1 MKKVFRKF
9 SISILVS
16 VIACMS
22 GYSYVSAEDIVIFQR
37 DATVPNVLFVVD
49 TSGSMAEPV
58 DPANPSGPSRLEA
71 MQSAFATVLGETYET
86 LNVGFMDFQHFTGS
100 GVDLPVTSVNQLAQN
115 VEPGVVDATETYAQ
129 LLTRGVNALTTRG
142 KTPTVEALYEAALY
156 FRGAEPFEG
165 DQLDVHTS
173 WDDVNAEYEG
183 GHWTS
188 AGLRTYENGTIQQT
202 PTNFCLNGPGFEG
215 NNHSPCGSRPIDPTT
230 CETYTDF
237 MCPVA
242 RTCTVQPVPLEGCP
256 STECP
261 QAEVEVTPERCRLL
275 RDVVVGSNY
284 ISPIQDPCT
293 SNHIVLL
300 SDGKPT
306 EDSGGTQSGI
316 RSLTSKTSCDS
327 LALLG
332 ITDSE
337 ILDTG
342 ECGVD
347 LVDYLYTTDQSS
359 SSAGTNQ
366 PGLQTIQTHAI
377 GFQLDAGS
385 DGAKFLDEIA
395 KAGGTGAFIDA
406 SDPSTLVSA
415 LQAIVSAAI
424 GDEPRI
430 ISRIATTPDLTNLGA
445 TRPEVYMPLFS
456 VVDTAANPVFDA
468 TGSFINNTS
477 SFWSNNDG
485 NIIDQGG
492 LVGILPNPGSRNL
505 VTDDGA
511 GNLIALESGVTA
523 LNSNPLN
530 IFGAGLSTAQIDELI
545 DWINGEDVFDED
557 NDATTTKRNYVGDA
571 LHSNPVVVSYDETGS
586 DGVIDRAVTFFMTNE
601 GILHAIDDNYFV
613 DKSTN
618 SAAEIFAYMPRGLL
632 KNIQTLEM
640 NTDNT
645 GKIYGLDGPLVFH
658 QDGGARN
665 LAGNKYLFFGM
676 RRGGNNYYGMDVT
689 DPDNPVLMWTIEGG
703 SSGFEEL
710 AQTWST
716 PIVTEVDD
724 GGTVKTALVFGG
736 GYDVDQDMTNTFTV
750 DDEGRAIFIVDA
762 MTGAKLWSA
771 GPAGAAHNLEL
782 GMTNA
787 VAADPAVIDFEN
799 DGLIDRLY
807 FADVG
812 GHIWRIDIEGD
823 ISDPS
828 NTSGYL
834 FADLHDGTVAGNRR
848 FFSRPSAAF
857 TQRGSLAVSIGSGNR
872 VNPLQ
877 GADNIDRVTDRFYT
891 LFDPYPGKL
900 DIPTTTPAAILDSN
914 LQDLT
919 GFSAGFDTSG
929 LVGGW
934 RVDLLTDEKV
944 FNSPRVILGEIFF
957 NTYVPP
963 TNSCSSEPDGSN
975 LYVLSLDGEPT
986 RDLDAT
992 TISTKDAFVAI
1003 RTTGLNG
1010 EIVIT
1015 VAPDGNKVFGHT
1027 GPNSGIPLI
1036 DKVSLDDLSWTNNP
1050 PPPPVVTP

>member
-1 MKKVFRKF
+1 MDQ
-9 SISILVS
+9 
-16 VIACMS
+16 IA
-22 GYSYVSAEDIVIFQR
+22 I
-37 DATVPNVLFVVD
+37 
-49 TSGSMAEPV
+49 
-58 DPANPSGPSRLEA
+58 
-71 MQSAFATVLGETYET
+71 
-86 LNVGFMDFQHFTGS
+86 
-100 GVDLPVTSVNQLAQN
+100 
-115 VEPGVVDATETYAQ
+115 
-129 LLTRGVNALTTRG
+129 
-142 KTPTVEALYEAALY
+142 
-156 FRGAEPFEG
+156 
-165 DQLDVHTS
+165 
-173 WDDVNAEYEG
+173 
-183 GHWTS
+183 
-188 AGLRTYENGTIQQT
+188 
-202 PTNFCLNGPGFEG
+202 
-215 NNHSPCGSRPIDPTT
+215 
-230 CETYTDF
+230 
-237 MCPVA
+237 
-242 RTCTVQPVPLEGCP
+242 
-256 STECP
+256 
-261 QAEVEVTPERCRLL
+261 
-275 RDVVVGSNY
+275 
-284 ISPIQDPCT
+284 
-293 SNHIVLL
+293 
-300 SDGKPT
+300 
-306 EDSGGTQSGI
+306 
-316 RSLTSKTSCDS
+316 
-327 LALLG
+327 
-332 ITDSE
+332 
-337 ILDTG
+337 
-342 ECGVD
+342 
-347 LVDYLYTTDQSS
+347 
-359 SSAGTNQ
+359 
-366 PGLQTIQTHAI
+366 
-377 GFQLDAGS
+377 
-385 DGAKFLDEIA
+385 
-395 KAGGTGAFIDA
+395 AGGTGAYIDA

-415 LQAIVSAAI
+415 LQGIVNTAI

-430 ISRIATTPDLTNLGA
+430 ISRIATTPDLSNLGA

-456 VVDTAANPVFDA
+456 VETNKPRWSGNLKGFLVDANGQLVDTNADPVFDA
-468 TGSFINNTS
+468 TGSFITNTS

-485 NIIDQGG
+485 NLIDQGG
-492 LVGILPNPGSRNL
+492 LVGILPDPGSRNL

-523 LNSNPLN
+523 LNSNPLD

-557 NDATTTKRNYVGDA
+557 NDVTTTKRNYVGDA

-601 GILHAIDDNYFV
+601 GILHAIDDQYFV
-613 DKSTN
+613 NRASN

-632 KNIQTLEM
+632 RNIQTLET

-703 SSGFEEL
+703 SAGYEEL
-710 AQTWST
+710 AQTWSS

-736 GYDVDQDMTNTFTV
+736 GYDVDQDLTNTFAT
-750 DDEGRAIFIVDA
+750 DDEGRAVYIVDA
-762 MTGAKLWSA
+762 ITGAKLWSA
-771 GPAGAAHNLEL
+771 GPAGSTHNLEL

-787 VAADPAVIDFEN
+787 VAGDPAVIDFEN

-812 GHIWRIDIEGD
+812 GHIWRIDIQGD
-823 ISDPS
+823 ISDAS

-834 FADLHDGTVAGNRR
+834 FADLHGNATIDNRR

-857 TQRGSLAVSIGSGNR
+857 TQRGTLAVSIGSGNR

-877 GADNIDRVTDRFYT
+877 GADNTDRVTDRFYT

-900 DIPTTTPAAILDSN
+900 DIPSTAPAAILDSN

-929 LVGGW
+929 LLGGW

-963 TNSCSSEPDGSN
+963 TDSCSSEPDGSN

-992 TISTKDAFVAI
+992 TTATADAFVALT
-1003 RTTGLNG
+1003 TTGLNG
-1010 EIVIT
+1010 DIVIT
-1015 VAPDGNKVFGHT
+1015 VSADGNSVFGHT

-1036 DKVSLDDLSWTNNP
+1036 DKVALDDLSWTNNP